1 MSLENYSAILQKRV
15 LDTHKNLRIFFSEL
29 LIREEKPSFV
39 TQKLGTNF

>member
-1 MSLENYSAILQKRV
+1 MSLENYSAILQKRIH
-15 LDTHKNLRIFFSEL
+15 DTPKNCRIFLSEL